1 MIINPK
7 NTVFKILK
15 HYAKKMSNN
24 ENNSQRAE
32 TIVRTHVLWAMGA
45 GFIPLPVADALAVAA
60 VQLDMIRQMSGLY
73 GIAFAETQGK
83 AIISSLAGSA
93 LSRLGANALIKAI
106 PIVGTFIGGASM
118 AAVSGA
124 STYAVGQVFKRHFEI
139 GGSFVDFDT
148 SRFKKFYDEQFD
160 KGKSV
165 AEDLKKEEEAKRQD
179 GGKADQS
186 KKQSNNDSNHS
197 SKTEIKIDG
206 SSSPVAPPPVA
217 PAADDSTTIIV
228 RKLKELAELKEMG
241 VISDDEFAQMKARLI
256 ENYK

>member
-1 MIINPK
+1 
-7 NTVFKILK
+7 
-15 HYAKKMSNN
+15 MSNN

-106 PIVGTFIGGASM
+106 PVVGTFIGGASM

-124 STYAVGQVFKRHFEI
+124 STYAVGQVFKRHFEV
-139 GGSFVDFDT
+139 GGTFVDFDT

-165 AEDLKKEEEAKRQD
+165 AEELKKEEEAKRQND
-179 GGKADQS
+179 GSKPDQAQ
-186 KKQSNNDSNHS
+186 KQGNNEGN
-197 SKTEIKIDG
+197 KTEIKIDNN
-206 SSSPVAPPPVA
+206 SAPVTPPPVVQ
-217 PAADDSTTIIV
+217 PADDSTTVIV

-241 VISDDEFAQMKARLI
+241 VISEEEFAQMKARLI

>member
-1 MIINPK
+1 MIIDPK
-7 NTVFKILK
+7 DTIFKLLK

-73 GIAFAETQGK
+73 GITFAETQGK

-106 PIVGTFIGGASM
+106 PVVGSFVGGASM

-124 STYAVGQVFKRHFEI
+124 STYAVGQVFKRHFEV
-139 GGSFVDFDT
+139 GGTFVDFDT

-165 AEDLKKEEEAKRQD
+165 AEELKKEEEARRQND
-179 GGKADQS
+179 GGKPDQAQ
-186 KKQSNNDSNHS
+186 KQGHNEGN
-197 SKTEIKIDG
+197 KTEIKIDN
-206 SSSPVAPPPVA
+206 SSAPVAPPPVV
-217 PAADDSTTIIV
+217 PPADDSTTVIV

-241 VISDDEFAQMKARLI
+241 VISEEEFAQMKARLI